1 MAAYGLKPVKRAD
14 GMPYAGAV
22 THYKID
28 PAGEATNLFYGQVVI
43 LGADGY
49 VALATASGAD
59 ATTNNLGGSGVGAL
73 GVFVGCEYTNDQ
85 GQRIQSQ
92 YYPAAT
98 ANGGDIVAYVVDDP
112 NVLFQAE
119 LDDTATQTMVGTNT
133 TFAAVQS
140 TSTGSTSTGVSS
152 SQLDATVATT
162 AKPFKIVGLN
172 ADESTTAV
180 LVKFNPSFHRYT
192 SDAGL

>member
-1 MAAYGLKPVKRAD
+1 MATYGLKPVKRAD
-14 GMPYAGAV
+14 GQPYAGAV
-22 THYKID
+22 THYLID

-85 GQRIQSQ
+85 GQTVHSQ
-92 YYPAAT
+92 YYPANKT
-98 ANGGDIVAYVVDDP
+98 NGVAYVVDDP

-140 TSTGSTSTGVSS
+140 TSTGSTSTGVSTS
-152 SQLDATVATT
+152 VLDATVATT
-162 AKPFKIVGLN
+162 AKAFKIVGLN